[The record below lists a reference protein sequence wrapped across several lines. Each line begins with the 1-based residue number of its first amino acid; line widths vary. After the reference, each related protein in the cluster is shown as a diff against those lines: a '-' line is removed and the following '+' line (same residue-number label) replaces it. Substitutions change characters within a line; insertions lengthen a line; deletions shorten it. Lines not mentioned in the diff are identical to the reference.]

1 MLHYKILFIGN
12 NNGFLSYQMVFGKN
26 PNIPSVLNSKL
37 PALEEIPFSEIISA
51 DLKAMQEARKSFVH
65 SGS

>member
-1 MLHYKILFIGN
+1 
-12 NNGFLSYQMVFGKN
+12 MVFGKN

-65 SGS
+65 SGSWKNLKRAFTAQHQNM

>member
-1 MLHYKILFIGN
+1 
-12 NNGFLSYQMVFGKN
+12 MVFGKN

-37 PALEEIPFSEIISA
+37 PALEEIPSTEIISA
-51 DLKAMQEARKSFVH
+51 DLKAMQEARKSFLH